1 MSKLNTFT
9 PDPNNANKGTP
20 EGRVML
26 GESIKD
32 LGAGRSILVDSNG
45 VVIAG
50 NKTLEAATK
59 AGIEDAL
66 VVETDGTRLVV
77 VKRTDLDLT
86 KDKKAKLM
94 AIADNRV
101 AELDLN
107 WDTEVLENLSTEVD
121 LSRLFPEGFDLDVSD
136 VGEDY
141 EPGEYQGDGYDSEDE
156 DDDIEATE
164 NPYTTKV
171 ATPIYEI
178 RGDKPEVDA
187 LFSKDR
193 TNTLIADIRKS
204 NVPPDVADFLIA
216 AAHRHTVF
224 QYDQIAEFYA
234 HADSELQKL
243 MEDSAL
249 VVIDFDRAIELGFV
263 KLSAAIVEQYK
274 KDYPDAE

>member
-1 MSKLNTFT
+1 MTNLNQFT

-107 WDTEVLENLSTEVD
+107 WDTEVLESLSTEVD

-136 VGEDY
+136 VGAVSDPGERAKTPAEATDDYYASTVRQFVFVYDGEDY
-141 EPGEYQGDGYDSEDE
+141 DTVIAFMGGYKNNHPDCVSNSDVLL
-156 DDDIEATE
+156 
-164 NPYTTKV
+164 N
-171 ATPIYEI
+171 
-178 RGDKPEVDA
+178 
-187 LFSKDR
+187 
-193 TNTLIADIRKS
+193 IAK
-204 NVPPDVADFLIA
+204 NVK
-216 AAHRHTVF
+216 
-224 QYDQIAEFYA
+224 Y
-234 HADSELQKL
+234 
-243 MEDSAL
+243 
-249 VVIDFDRAIELGFV
+249 
-263 KLSAAIVEQYK
+263 
-274 KDYPDAE
+274 